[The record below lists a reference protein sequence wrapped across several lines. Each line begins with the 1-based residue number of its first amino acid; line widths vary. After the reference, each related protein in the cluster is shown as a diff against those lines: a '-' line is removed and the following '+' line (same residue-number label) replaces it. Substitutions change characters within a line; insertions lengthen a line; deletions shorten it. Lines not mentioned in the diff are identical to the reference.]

1 MRKVGDL
8 LFALVVMLLG
18 RGGRP
23 QRPER
28 PPRPRIVADR
38 TPAERAELVTGVLFL
53 CAAASAVATPF
64 LYGFDVA
71 HLTQFLGLSLGLACV
86 FVAAALVVM
95 AHRVVVTEELD
106 EPYPAEEHPPDQE
119 DVAQIVEES
128 DDAISRKRFLLLSG
142 GAAAGTVGLAFAV
155 PAASLGPVLD
165 IDPFF
170 RTPWHR
176 GRRLVDEQ
184 GKPYRADAIEQKT
197 FYTAYPEGADR
208 EDLGAPL
215 IVVRLDP
222 GELRLPPDRQGWA
235 PEGIVAYSKI
245 CTHAGC
251 AISVY
256 RVPTFAPTQPK
267 PALVCPC
274 HYSTFDPADGGSV
287 TFGPAGRPLPQLPL
301 QIDDSGNLRA
311 AGNFPE
317 GVGPSWWGVRN
328 RSSKP

>member
-1 MRKVGDL
+1 MRKLGDWL
-8 LFALVVMLLG
+8 IALVVMLLG
-18 RGGRP
+18 AAAVLGRSGRRAAGSSPIGRP
-23 QRPER
+23 N
-28 PPRPRIVADR
+28 
-38 TPAERAELVTGVLFL
+38 ERAEL
-53 CAAASAVATPF
+53 AAGAPLPLRRGLARRTPF

-71 HLTQFLGLSLGLACV
+71 HLTQFLGLSFGLACA

-95 AHRVVVTEELD
+95 AHRVVVTEEVD
-106 EPYPAEEHPPDQE
+106 EPYPPAEHEPDQE

-128 DDAISRKRFLLLSG
+128 DDAISRKRFLLVAG
-142 GAAAGTVGLAFAV
+142 GAAAGTLGLAFAV

-170 RTPWHR
+170 RTPWRR

-184 GKPYRADAIEQKT
+184 GRPYRAAAIEQKT

-222 GELRLPPDRQGWA
+222 ADLRLPPDRQGWA
-235 PEGIVAYSKI
+235 PHGIVAYSKI

-251 AISVY
+251 AISLY

-287 TFGPAGRPLPQLPL
+287 IFGPAGRPLPQLPL
-301 QIDDSGNLRA
+301 QIDG
-311 AGNFPE
+311 AGQPARRRQLPR

-328 RSSKP
+328 RRSKP